1 MSEIVNNLVTEVQE
15 DRINRHDPVRAGVS
29 LGTLLKKS
37 GNVLVFEV
45 TTGAT
50 TGLEI
55 FNQNAPFKFEVV
67 GVSIQPRGASVN
79 GTMKLTNGT
88 NDITNAMVVA
98 ADKTMVVPTT
108 IDNDYST
115 IEKGQTLEV
124 VCAGDS
130 VGSTIGLITITI
142 VPKD

>member
-1 MSEIVNNLVTEVQE
+1 MSGIVNALVNEVDE

-29 LGTLLKKS
+29 LGTLLKQS
-37 GNVLVFEV
+37 NNTLVYEV

-67 GVSIQPRGASVN
+67 DVLIQPRGASTN
-79 GTMKLTNGT
+79 GTIKLTDGT
-88 NDITNAMVVA
+88 NDITDAMTCA
-98 ADKTMVVPTT
+98 ADKTAARQAT
-108 IDNDYST
+108 IDDAYST
-115 IEKGQTLEV
+115 INKGQTLEV

-130 VGSTIGLITITI
+130 VAATIALVIITI